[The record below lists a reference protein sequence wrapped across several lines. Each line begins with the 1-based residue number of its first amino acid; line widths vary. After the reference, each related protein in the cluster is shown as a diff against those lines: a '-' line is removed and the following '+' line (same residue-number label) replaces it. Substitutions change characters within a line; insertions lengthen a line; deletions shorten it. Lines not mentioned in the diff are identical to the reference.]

1 MPPSETRSPLVPRE
15 TVPDRPS
22 LPHRALLGTQLN
34 WRAYGL
40 LVVLILVWFGFDVL
54 TDGVFLTSRNL
65 VNLFRQASIT
75 SIAAAGTVVVI
86 VLGYI
91 DLSIGSAVG
100 LSAIV
105 AAVLDNV
112 YGWNTPL
119 TLLTTLGVGVLM
131 GIWQGTWVAYF
142 SVPAFVVT
150 LGGMLIF
157 RGIGFI
163 LTEGR
168 TITPIK
174 PSFEFIGQG
183 FIPPEG
189 SILLIALIYLA
200 FLGSAIAKGV
210 RGRRRSG
217 AVSLLSV
224 TRLPVYASAAAV
236 AGYAAYIVAHTGFP
250 VAVIV
255 LAAVAGMLSFL
266 LRRTKFGRQI
276 YAIGGNREAC
286 RLAGI
291 NISSRTFLVFAL
303 MGLMYGVAGII
314 LAGRLGGAPPNGGLY
329 LELDA
334 IAAAVI
340 GGTSLMGG
348 VGTVGGAVLGALFM
362 ETIRNGMSLMN
373 VPTFYQYVV
382 SGVILILAVSLDVAA
397 KGAPGRARFAAV
409 FRLKG

>member
-1 MPPSETRSPLVPRE
+1 MAASEARGPLIPRE
-15 TVPDRPS
+15 AMPDRPR
-22 LPHRALLGTQLN
+22 PPRRALLGRQLN

-40 LVVLILVWFGFDVL
+40 LVVLILVWLGFDVL
-54 TDGVFLTSRNL
+54 TGGVFLTSRNL

-112 YGWNTPL
+112 YGWNTPQ
-119 TLLTTLGVGVLM
+119 TLLITLGVGVLM

-163 LTEGR
+163 LTNGR

-183 FIPPEG
+183 FIPPVS
-189 SILLIALIYLA
+189 SIFLIAVIYLA
-200 FLGSAIAKGV
+200 FLGSAIARGL

-217 AVSLLSV
+217 AVSFLSV
-224 TRLPVYASAAAV
+224 APGYALAAAL
-236 AGYAAYIVAHTGFP
+236 AAYAAYTVAQTGFP
-250 VAVIV
+250 VPVIV
-255 LAAVAGMLSFL
+255 LAVVAGMLSFL

-291 NISSRTFLVFAL
+291 NIANRTFVVFAL
-303 MGLMYGVAGII
+303 MGLMYAVAGII

-373 VPTFYQYVV
+373 VATFYQYVV

-397 KGAPGRARFAAV
+397 KGAPGRARLAAM
-409 FRLKG
+409 FRLKA